1 MSVTLIKERW
11 CMKQLRL
18 LHSYFVQVKFTVSNV
33 ICLNFLNQMKCYV
46 ACSSDLCNIDMTP

>member
-11 CMKQLRL
+11 CMKQF
-18 LHSYFVQVKFTVSNV
+18 LHSYFVQVKSTASQV
-33 ICLNFLNQMKCYV
+33 ICLNFLNQMKCFV